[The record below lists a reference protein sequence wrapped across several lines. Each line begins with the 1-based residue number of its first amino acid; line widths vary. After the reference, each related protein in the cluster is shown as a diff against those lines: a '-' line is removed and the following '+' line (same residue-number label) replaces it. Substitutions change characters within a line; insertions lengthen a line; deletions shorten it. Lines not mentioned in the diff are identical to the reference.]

1 MLKSASDFIKA
12 VSSHLERCHQKVSWR
27 LGEHFLGHRLPLGI
41 TVFTVNGGAERAG
54 RVTQA
59 PTDTG
64 AVCLQRHLW
73 QVRTLHGHS
82 PRPGLRPR
90 RAALPASLP
99 CRSHLWDQRA
109 WDPVGH
115 SRTLPLPHLQVWASH
130 LGAGS
135 QRKTVESQ
143 SQEHPWRGTP
153 STQRLRALHGGA
165 GVHGGWRTSVPAL
178 CVVSPDEQSPLN
190 PRGSGECVS
199 REVEAQMC
207 QG

>member
-1 MLKSASDFIKA
+1 M
-12 VSSHLERCHQKVSWR
+12 
-27 LGEHFLGHRLPLGI
+27 
-41 TVFTVNGGAERAG
+41 FTVNGGAERAG

-64 AVCLQRHLW
+64 AVCHQGHRW
-73 QVRTLHGHS
+73 QVRPVRGHS
-82 PRPGLRPR
+82 PQPGPRPR

-99 CRSHLWDQRA
+99 CCSHPWDQQA

-115 SRTLPLPHLQVWASH
+115 SCTHPLPHSQVWTSH

-135 QRKTVESQ
+135 QRKAVQSQ

-165 GVHGGWRTSVPAL
+165 GIHGGWGTSVPAL
-178 CVVSPDEQSPLN
+178 CAVSPHEQSPLN
-190 PRGSGECVS
+190 PRGSGSVSLGQLRLRCVKDREGLPSS
-199 REVEAQMC
+199 RAQSPF
-207 QG
+207 

>member
-1 MLKSASDFIKA
+1 M
-12 VSSHLERCHQKVSWR
+12 
-27 LGEHFLGHRLPLGI
+27 GI

-135 QRKTVESQ
+135 QRKAVQSQ
-143 SQEHPWRGTP
+143 SQEHPWRGDP
-153 STQRLRALHGGA
+153 IHAEAEGSSRRCRCSWWLEDLSAC
-165 GVHGGWRTSVPAL
+165 PL
-178 CVVSPDEQSPLN
+178 CGLT
-190 PRGSGECVS
+190 
-199 REVEAQMC
+199 
-207 QG
+207 